1 MEKFSSEYILNYITA
16 EAEISVVQINRSSGI
31 VKVFGEE
38 VSSSEI
44 ISYLATKSQNRRSR
58 VQMYGKMFDIWSTEE
73 GTDLLC
79 VMKKVDD
86 TTELEKTILDNSYMK
101 DIELIF
107 KELLHE
113 IRTPLGTMKNYLHI
127 VTEEMKRYGGGRRKN
142 DVALESLR
150 AIHEEILRIDSM
162 LNAFYDMWS
171 EEGEEIS
178 SSDLGSETRFM
189 EKIYRKV
196 FDVKGIAF
204 SVEGPEE
211 GVVIAFPTRAIR
223 QVMANLI
230 NNAYEA
236 AREGGAVWVKTFEQ
250 GKKGI
255 LEVGDDGGGIDD
267 GLIPSL
273 FKKPLLSDKGK
284 GRGYG
289 LWITGKLVHKYDGS
303 IQYKKSDSESVFR
316 IEFNKKAG

>member
-38 VSSSEI
+38 VSSSDI
-44 ISYLATKSQNRRSR
+44 ISYLATKSQNHRSR

-86 TTELEKTILDNSYMK
+86 TTELEKKILDNSYMK

-316 IEFNKKAG
+316 VEFNKKAG